1 MRFKIG
7 EFAMPSPPSSKD
19 VAAPRDTENSASLSS
34 EAPAGAHDAKNAV
47 AAYLRSLKGS
57 RSAPIDST
65 QPTVPPSIP
74 GGVERRRAMRY
85 KCEGTAEFRAEGSDV
100 RTWGAL
106 NDISLNGCYIEATA
120 APAVGTILYMVLEV
134 NRIRVHLHGEVRVSY
149 PFTGIGV
156 AYTQIEEEERA
167 KLCELLR
174 SLSASQE
181 VKAGLTSNTAQPP
194 PARPLVTD
202 PETALNAVVKFFQA
216 RSMLSR
222 QDFWELIRKSQSHI

>member
-1 MRFKIG
+1 
-7 EFAMPSPPSSKD
+7 MPHPPSSKD

-34 EAPAGAHDAKNAV
+34 KAPAGAHDAKNAV

-85 KCEGTAEFRAEGSDV
+85 KCEGTAEFRTEGSDV

-106 NDISLNGCYIEATA
+106 NDISLNGCYIEAAA
-120 APAVGTILYMVLEV
+120 APPVGTMLYMVLEV
-134 NRIRVHLHGEVRVSY
+134 NRIRVHIQGEVRVSY

-156 AYTQIEEEERA
+156 TYREITEEERE
-167 KLCELLR
+167 KLRELLR
-174 SLSASQE
+174 SLSEPQP
-181 VKAGLTSNTAQPP
+181 VKAGVPSNSPQSA
-194 PARPLVTD
+194 PATPVITD
-202 PETALNAVVKFFQA
+202 PQAAVNAVVKFFQA

-222 QDFWELIRKSQSHI
+222 QDFWELVRKSQSRA

>member
-1 MRFKIG
+1 
-7 EFAMPSPPSSKD
+7 MPHPPSSKD

-34 EAPAGAHDAKNAV
+34 EAPAVARDAKNAV

-85 KCEGTAEFRAEGSDV
+85 KCEGTAEFRAESSDV

-106 NDISLNGCYIEATA
+106 NDISLNGCYIEAAA
-120 APAVGTILYMVLEV
+120 APPVGTMLYMVLEV
-134 NRIRVHLHGEVRVSY
+134 NRIRVHIQGEVRVSY

-156 AYTQIEEEERA
+156 TYREITEEERE
-167 KLCELLR
+167 KLRELLR
-174 SLSASQE
+174 SLSEPQP
-181 VKAGLTSNTAQPP
+181 VKAGVPSNSPQSA
-194 PARPLVTD
+194 PATPVITD
-202 PETALNAVVKFFQA
+202 PQAAVNAVVKFFQA

>member
-1 MRFKIG
+1 
-7 EFAMPSPPSSKD
+7 MPNPPYSKD
-19 VAAPRDTENSASLSS
+19 VAPPRDTANSASLSGD
-34 EAPAGAHDAKNAV
+34 APAGAHNAKYALG
-47 AAYLRSLKGS
+47 AYLGSLKGS
-57 RSAPIDST
+57 RMAGDST
-65 QPTVPPSIP
+65 PRTAPSPSSIP
-74 GGVERRRAMRY
+74 GGRERRRAIRY
-85 KCEGTAEFRAEGSDV
+85 KCQGNAEFRAEGSDV

-181 VKAGLTSNTAQPP
+181 VKAGLPSNTAQPP

-202 PETALNAVVKFFQA
+202 PKTALNAVVKFFQA